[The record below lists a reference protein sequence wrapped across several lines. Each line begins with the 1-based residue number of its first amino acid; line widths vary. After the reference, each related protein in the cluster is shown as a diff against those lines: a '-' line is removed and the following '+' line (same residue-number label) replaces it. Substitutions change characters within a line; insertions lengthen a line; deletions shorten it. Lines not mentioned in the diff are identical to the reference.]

1 MPKFRSV
8 PLRAYVAV
16 SILHSHFHATQLIQR
31 EEEERK
37 RGATKSLPVSTPLL
51 DDLRAKKLAKLRKAR
66 ADSVGTNGPDG
77 VGCCFV
83 ATHLL
88 WLSDWNV
95 QARERTLPRDKPRV
109 IISKTGKKV
118 RTGSASMA
126 QV

>member
-88 WLSDWNV
+88 GYRIGMYR
-95 QARERTLPRDKPRV
+95 RESALCRV
-109 IISKTGKKV
+109 IS
-118 RTGSASMA
+118 RE
-126 QV
+126 